1 MDNTLGFKNMKILLA
16 EDSELNQQLVV
27 RMLQKMGHDCDA
39 VGDGKAVLDALQE
52 QCYDVVLMDGQM
64 PVMDG
69 YEATRHIR
77 KREQADEKAH
87 IPIIALTGSG
97 AQEDIDECLA
107 VGMNDHLSKPISF
120 KLLEEKLQ
128 QCDGTALETK
138 IGEQTKNSSLVMPV
152 AETHA
157 AQRGENWN
165 MRDEIIRDIV
175 SGLNLPPAIAQKLLN
190 EFIKTLPSDVM
201 QLGKAIDDGDF
212 PSAAKMTHS
221 IKGASGNLRVNR
233 IFQLASELEQVL
245 KGAQDGAAK
254 EEPVALFQELSGLV
268 KQLI

>member
-1 MDNTLGFKNMKILLA
+1 MRILLA

-27 RMLQKMGHDCDA
+27 RMLQKMGHACDA

-52 QCYDVVLMDGQM
+52 QCYDAVLMDGQM

-77 KREQADEKAH
+77 EREQAGEKEH

-128 QCDGTALETK
+128 QCGAHALEVET
-138 IGEQTKNSSLVMPV
+138 GDQTKNSPLIAPA

-157 AQRGENWN
+157 AQTGENGN
-165 MRDEIIRDIV
+165 MRDEIISDIV

-190 EFIKTLPSDVM
+190 EFIKTLPDDVM
-201 QLGKAIDDGDF
+201 QLGKALDDDNF
-212 PSAAKMTHS
+212 LIAAKLAHS

-233 IFQLASELEQVL
+233 IFQLSGELEQML
-245 KGAQDGAAK
+245 KGMQSGVSK
-254 EEPVALFQELSGLV
+254 EKANALFHELGGLV
-268 KQLI
+268 QQLV